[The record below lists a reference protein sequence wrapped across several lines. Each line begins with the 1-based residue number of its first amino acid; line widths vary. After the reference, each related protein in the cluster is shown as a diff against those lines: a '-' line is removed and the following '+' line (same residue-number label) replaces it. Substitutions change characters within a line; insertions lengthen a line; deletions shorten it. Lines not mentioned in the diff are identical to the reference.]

1 MNKRLWLVPLIILT
15 LVSLACSVTINLP
28 QTQTK
33 VGKTVTE
40 PINVPLPPDQSVPA
54 DVSISFGAGTLN
66 IQPGATEGLIS
77 GMARYNVAELKP
89 IVTSN
94 GNTVSLSQ
102 GSFKLQGLPNL
113 GSNVINAW
121 DLALANTPMSLVI
134 KAGAYEGTYE
144 LGGLSI
150 NRLEVTDGASKVDLG
165 FSKPNLVEMSTFK
178 YSTGASEVTING
190 LGNANVDAVSF
201 TGGAGSYTLD
211 FNGTLQRDM
220 TVSIDSGVSSV
231 TIRIPAGVPAQ
242 VTSESSLTSVNTSGS
257 WTQSGSTY
265 EQSGSG
271 YKITILIRMGAGS
284 LQLENSK

>member
-1 MNKRLWLVPLIILT
+1 
-15 LVSLACSVTINLP
+15 
-28 QTQTK
+28 
-33 VGKTVTE
+33 
-40 PINVPLPPDQSVPA
+40 
-54 DVSISFGAGTLN
+54 
-66 IQPGATEGLIS
+66 
-77 GMARYNVAELKP
+77 
-89 IVTSN
+89 
-94 GNTVSLSQ
+94 
-102 GSFKLQGLPNL
+102 LPNL
-113 GSNVINAW
+113 GSNVVNAW
-121 DLALANTPMSLVI
+121 DLALANAPMSLVI

-150 NRLEVTDGASKVDLG
+150 TRLEVTDGASKVSLG

-178 YSTGASEVTING
+178 YSTGASEVTISG

-211 FNGTLQRDM
+211 FSGTLQRNM

-231 TIRIPAGVPAQ
+231 TIRVPAGVQAQ
-242 VTSESSLTSVNTSGS
+242 VTSESSLTSVITSSS

-284 LQLENSK
+284 LQLDNSK